1 MSNLSHT
8 IRKFNRFELKYLIT
22 LQQAERFKT
31 ALRAFLSA
39 DEHGNNHGR
48 YTLTSLYYDS
58 PDFRCYQEKVDGIK
72 FRRKLRIRRY
82 ETGEPLTDASP
93 VFVEIKQRIDRV
105 TQKRRVKLTYPQ
117 ALRLCNDRQIPD
129 HEASDKALIDEIFVF
144 VLQYNLRPVSIVRY
158 DRQAFIGTDYDIGLR
173 VTFDTSLSFQ
183 SHRLHLHEQ
192 PSCLPMLHPGLV
204 VMEVKVNER
213 IPYWL
218 TDMIASHNL
227 QLARFSK
234 YCRSIEATKRMPS
247 TQWRVPTAESSQD
260 VLASCYSS
268 FSALERK
275 MGIRS
280 KEGER
285 AKTEVPRGHL
295 QHPRSDE

>member
-158 DRQAFIGTDYDIGLR
+158 DRQAFIGTEYDIGLR
-173 VTFDTSLSFQ
+173 VTFDTNLSFQ
-183 SHRLHLHEQ
+183 THQLHLHDQ
-192 PSCLPMLHPGLV
+192 PSGLPMLPPDQV
-204 VMEVKVNER
+204 VMEIKVNER

-218 TDMIASHNL
+218 TEMIAAHNL
-227 QLARFSK
+227 QMIRVSK
-234 YCRSIEATKRMPS
+234 YCRSIEAAQNLPGNH
-247 TQWRVPTAESSQD
+247 WRNPLAESARD
-260 VLASCYSS
+260 VLSTSLS
-268 FSALERK
+268 VFMPIERK
-275 MGIRS
+275 MEIE
-280 KEGER
+280 K
-285 AKTEVPRGHL
+285 
-295 QHPRSDE
+295 